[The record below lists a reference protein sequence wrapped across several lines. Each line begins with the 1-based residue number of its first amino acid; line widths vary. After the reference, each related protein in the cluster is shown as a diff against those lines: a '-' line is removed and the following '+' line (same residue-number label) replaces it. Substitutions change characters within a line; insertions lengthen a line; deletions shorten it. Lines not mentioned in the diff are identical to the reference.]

1 MDIMNRYSDIIL
13 TTEDG
18 QFQLILDVGF
28 FGAGRYAKNLH
39 NHTAY
44 ELFFVTR
51 GKMDIVCS
59 DQTVTLTENMML
71 VVPPKQLHY
80 AWSEDPKL
88 QRYVLMFRA
97 PELSEESLFHRIFHA
112 MKPILFQNAE
122 TVRDAFLRLSRYY
135 TDVPPVCNGLMASC
149 FYEILY
155 LLKKEMLVPALP
167 EMCNGDAPSLR
178 SSNFDYEY
186 RNYVIDHYI
195 NRNFFT
201 HISIKALAEM
211 LYMSERH
218 INRIV
223 HANYGQSF
231 NERVTYLRMQNAQKL
246 LSETDMTAKAIA
258 AAVGYQSIYGFYLSF
273 EKMFGMTPKEFR
285 RQYCQSQTQSEEN
298 AKKGLQF
305 P

>member
-1 MDIMNRYSDIIL
+1 MDMMNRYSDIIL

-18 QFQLILDVGF
+18 QFQLMLDVGF
-28 FGAGRYAKNLH
+28 FGTKRYTNNLH

-51 GKMDIVCS
+51 GKMDIVCNEK
-59 DQTVTLTENMML
+59 TLTLTENMLL

-97 PELSEESLFHRIFHA
+97 PDLSEGNLFYRSFHT
-112 MKPILFQNAE
+112 MQPVLFRQSTE
-122 TVRDAFLRLSRYY
+122 IREAFMRLSRY
-135 TDVPPVCNGLMASC
+135 DSEGAAVRNSLIASC

-155 LLKKEMLVPALP
+155 LLKKEMLISDLP
-167 EMCNGDAPSLR
+167 EMRDGDAPSLR
-178 SSNFDYEY
+178 SSNSDYEY

-195 NRNFFT
+195 NRNFSND
-201 HISIKALAEM
+201 ISLKVLSEM
-211 LYMSERH
+211 LYLSERQ

-246 LSETDMTAKAIA
+246 LCETDMTAKAIA
-258 AAVGYQSIYGFYLSF
+258 SAIGYQSVYGFYLTF
-273 EKMFGMTPKEFR
+273 EKTFGMTPKEYR
-285 RQYCQSQTQSEEN
+285 RQNCRKDTE
-298 AKKGLQF
+298 KT
-305 P
+305 